1 MPIAIVATAQCTAH
15 ADGGFVATHH
25 CIQQRDAVGMFG
37 LCRRQCDRNHHR
49 PGMQDGTAMH
59 VVHFQHIAQRSVE
72 QQCVIHAAPA
82 RAQRCRRAE

>member
-1 MPIAIVATAQCTAH
+1 MPIAIVATAQCTAD
-15 ADGGFVATHH
+15 ADGGFVAAHH
-25 CIQQRDAVGMFG
+25 RIQQRDAVGMFG